1 MYKYNKIL
9 VGLDHTETDLDLVKA
24 ASDVCEL
31 SGSKVVYFVN
41 IIKDINLPEKLMKE
55 FPHILDQ
62 AIEERKNNLQKTVTD
77 HFKFEGAEV
86 VVNVIVDQGQVTKTL
101 LKHASAEKIDLVIL
115 GRKNEKKGGGVL
127 VNRIARRAG
136 CSLLILPKGSQFSV
150 SSVLVPTDFSA
161 YSRSAMEKATML
173 VKKSKKP
180 GKIIVQNV
188 YQVPVGY
195 HYTGKSFKEFSEIMK
210 DHAKNDFAKFTKS
223 MKLDGINIEQIYT
236 LDKDEDI
243 ISDIYKAAKKIKASL
258 IVIGAKG
265 RTATTA
271 LFIGSKAEKLIH
283 VDEEIPMLVV
293 RPKGKNAGIIEYI
306 KEL

>member
-41 IIKDINLPEKLMKE
+41 IIRDINLPEKLMKE

-62 AIEERKNNLQKTVTD
+62 AIEERRKDLQKTVHD
-77 HFKFEGAEV
+77 YFKFEGAEV

-101 LKHASAEKIDLVIL
+101 LKHASTEKIDLVIL

-127 VNRIARRAG
+127 VNRIARRVG

-150 SSVLVPTDFSA
+150 SNVLVPTDFSA
-161 YSRSAMEKATML
+161 YSRSALEKATML
-173 VKKSKKP
+173 VKKSKAP

-210 DHAKNDFAKFTKS
+210 DHAKNDFAKFTQS
-223 MKLDGINIEQIYT
+223 MKLDKVNMEQIYT

-258 IVIGAKG
+258 IIIGAKG